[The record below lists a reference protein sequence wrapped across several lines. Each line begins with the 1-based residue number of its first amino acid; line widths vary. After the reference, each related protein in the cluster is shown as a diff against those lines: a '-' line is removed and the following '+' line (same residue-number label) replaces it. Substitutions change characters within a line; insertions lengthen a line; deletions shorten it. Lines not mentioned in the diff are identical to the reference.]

1 MDAVS
6 VSNLSKVYPG
16 GTEALADVSFKI
28 GRGRVFCLLGR
39 NGAGKTTLLRILATQ
54 LRPSA
59 GNAAVLGYDV
69 VSQAKEVR
77 EHIAVVPQEARP
89 QMMTSP
95 YDHIFYRCLISG
107 RSRSDAR
114 ARTKE
119 ILDLLGLWE
128 HRSKLAADLS
138 GGLRQRIIIGMA
150 LTENPELLF
159 LDEPTIGLD
168 PVGRRT
174 VWNLV
179 RRMTE
184 NGTTVMLTTHYMD
197 EAESLADS
205 VGIIERG
212 KTVFLGTVEEAKA
225 VTGMKMRVLIEP
237 IVATENSK
245 RELLTPGSNQE
256 MMEIIERGVRENM
269 KVTFKPPSLE
279 DAFIRLVGET
289 IEE

>member
-6 VSNLSKVYPG
+6 IEHLSKVYPG
-16 GTEALADVSFKI
+16 GTEALGDVSFKI
-28 GRGRVFCLLGR
+28 GRGHIFCLLGR

-54 LRPSA
+54 LRPSKGTA
-59 GNAAVLGYDV
+59 TVLGYDV
-69 VSQAKEVR
+69 VSETKAVR
-77 EHIAVVPQEARP
+77 ERISVVPQEARP

-114 ARTKE
+114 ARTRE
-119 ILDLLGLWE
+119 ILELLGLWE
-128 HRSKLAADLS
+128 HRSKLASDLS

-150 LTENPELLF
+150 LTKEPELLF

-168 PVGRRT
+168 PMGRRT

-225 VTGMKMRVLIEP
+225 VTGMKMRVLVEP
-237 IVATENSK
+237 MVANGNSK
-245 RELLTPGSNQE
+245 RELLTPNSNQE
-256 MMEIIERGVRENM
+256 IMEIIERGVRENM

-279 DAFIRLVGET
+279 DAFIRLVGES

>member
-6 VSNLSKVYPG
+6 VAHLSKIYHG
-16 GTEALADVSFKI
+16 GTEALADVSFNI
-28 GRGRVFCLLGR
+28 SRGRVFCLLGR

-59 GNAAVLGYDV
+59 GTAAVLGYDV
-69 VSQAKEVR
+69 VSEAKAVR
-77 EHIAVVPQEARP
+77 ERIAVVPQEARP

-95 YDHIFYRCLISG
+95 YDHIYYRCLISG

-119 ILDLLGLWE
+119 ILELLGLWE

-168 PVGRRT
+168 PVGRRM

-205 VGIIERG
+205 VGIMERG

-225 VTGMKMRVLIEP
+225 VTGMKMRVLVEP
-237 IVATENSK
+237 LLANDNAK
-245 RELLTPGSNQE
+245 RELLTPNSNHE
-256 MMEIIERGVRENM
+256 IMEIIERGLRENM

-279 DAFIRLVGET
+279 DAFIRLVGES